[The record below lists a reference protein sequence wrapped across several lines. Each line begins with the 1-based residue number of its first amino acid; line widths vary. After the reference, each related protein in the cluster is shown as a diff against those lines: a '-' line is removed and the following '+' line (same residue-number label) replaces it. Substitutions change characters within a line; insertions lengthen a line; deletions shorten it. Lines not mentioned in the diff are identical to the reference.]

1 MTAVRGRKANP
12 AKPAFVIDS
21 KKEEAKKLE
30 EAKKKIAKKD
40 GVEVEEGEKENDGE
54 MEQDEG
60 GVGVGN
66 ERKVPENEVS
76 EESKRTD
83 AMIAELKKKAE
94 EIRAEAKKEEEQK
107 NSAPTLGK
115 GLPKEFGKKKSA
127 REAAASLASAVLK
140 KVEKKEEEEDT
151 FNYPSTTVHEFESK
165 VLKAFHPTMWVNETA
180 RRRNW

>member
-1 MTAVRGRKANP
+1 MTAVRGRKTNP
-12 AKPAFVIDS
+12 TKPKFVIDS
-21 KKEEAKKLE
+21 KKEEAKKME
-30 EAKKKIAKKD
+30 EAIKKVAKKD
-40 GVEVEEGEKENDGE
+40 GIEVEEDGKEIDETELEENVSDEKKAPGH
-54 MEQDEG
+54 
-60 GVGVGN
+60 
-66 ERKVPENEVS
+66 EVS

-94 EIRAEAKKEEEQK
+94 EIRAEAKKEAETK
-107 NSAPTLGK
+107 KSTPMLGK

-151 FNYPSTTVHEFESK
+151 FNYPATTVHEFESK

>member
-1 MTAVRGRKANP
+1 MTAVRGRKTNP
-12 AKPAFVIDS
+12 AKPMFVIDS
-21 KKEEAKKLE
+21 KKEEAKKME
-30 EAKKKIAKKD
+30 EALKKVAKKD
-40 GVEVEEGEKENDGE
+40 GIEVTEDEKGIGGTEQEENVGDEKKAPG
-54 MEQDEG
+54 
-60 GVGVGN
+60 
-66 ERKVPENEVS
+66 NEVS

-94 EIRAEAKKEEEQK
+94 EIRAEAKKEAETK
-107 NSAPTLGK
+107 KSTPMLGK

-127 REAAASLASAVLK
+127 RESAASLASAVLK

-151 FNYPSTTVHEFESK
+151 FNYPATTVHEFESK